1 MLSENAQQRLP
12 NSFAPVIIIFGI
24 KQKSNTS
31 DEKSRRATLP
41 GAIAMAWWI
50 SCTGKTKNAE
60 PTGDSIAR
68 ENSHKR
74 LSISSASTTSIPD
87 PITKSN
93 PSEEKI
99 LPIVDLPF
107 RIRPTPRRPR
117 REAPSGRSRR
127 GRRRTSSGTES
138 CSRMRSARSA
148 RW

>member
-1 MLSENAQQRLP
+1 MLSENAQQRLL

-60 PTGDSIAR
+60 PTVAGVKG
-68 ENSHKR
+68 ENR
-74 LSISSASTTSIPD
+74 RQGPAISSASAISIPD
-87 PITKSN
+87 SGKKSN
-93 PSEEKI
+93 TSEEKI